1 MIWNKFFFS
10 VAGNH
15 SSYKTSSSIR
25 LMEIV
30 ADAMKD
36 KINFLMLEEG
46 ESSAKGLKIEIFVL
60 NKNWKRSF

>member
-1 MIWNKFFFS
+1 
-10 VAGNH
+10 
-15 SSYKTSSSIR
+15 
-25 LMEIV
+25 MEIV

-36 KINFLMLEEG
+36 KINLLMLEEG